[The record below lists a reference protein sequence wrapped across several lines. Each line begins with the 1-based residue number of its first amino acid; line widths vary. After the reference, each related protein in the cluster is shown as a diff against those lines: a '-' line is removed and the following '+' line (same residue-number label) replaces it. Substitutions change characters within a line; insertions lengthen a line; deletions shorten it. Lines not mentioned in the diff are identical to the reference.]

1 MSMTGIEKITGRIE
15 ADARAE
21 AAQITAE
28 ANARCAEIRAAYEK
42 KAEDAYWETLR
53 SGIKDAEDRAD
64 RLGRLAGMEARK
76 STLNLKQSMVSE
88 AFEKAL
94 QSICDMPVGEYVT
107 AMAKLA
113 CKAASTGSEA
123 VVFNAADRERCGA
136 DVVAAANVL
145 LQEQGRE
152 GNLTLSADTRPIRAG
167 FLLQQGDV
175 EVNCA
180 VETLSELCRG
190 ELAGRVAAILFD

>member
-28 ANARCAEIRAAYEK
+28 ANAKCAEIRAAYEK

-53 SGIKDAEDRAD
+53 SGIKEAEDRAD
-64 RLGRLAGMEARK
+64 RLGRLAGMEAKK
-76 STLNLKQSMVSE
+76 STLGLKQTMVGE
-88 AFEKAL
+88 AFDRAL
-94 QSICDMPVGEYVT
+94 QMICDMPVGDYVT

-113 CKAASTGSEA
+113 AKAAAGSEA

-145 LQEQGRE
+145 LQEQGKA

-175 EVNCA
+175 EINCA
-180 VETLSELCRG
+180 VETLAELSRG
-190 ELAGRVAAILFD
+190 ELAGHVAAILFD